1 MPGSNNGNRLARR
14 LFDSIAN
21 NYEGPARAFSLFQYD
36 RWRRLLVSRLDL
48 TESSAVLD
56 VSTGTGLVAMDIARA
71 VGCPV
76 VGLDLSARMLRRGRQ
91 NLNASP
97 LGQTV
102 SLVQGTAE
110 ALPFPD
116 DRFDAVVF
124 TFLLRYVED
133 RQAVLDELARVLKPG
148 GQMASLEFYIPRGPV
163 LYPLWL
169 LHTRVAMPLGTKLI
183 SPGWG
188 DVGSFLG
195 RSISTFY
202 RENTLEDLTRMWT
215 RVGIVG
221 VNTEVLS
228 LGGAVVTWG
237 RKEQRDGD

>member
-1 MPGSNNGNRLARR
+1 MPGTNNGNRLARR

-48 TESSAVLD
+48 SESSAVLD
-56 VSTGTGLVAMDIARA
+56 VSTGTGLGAREIARA

>member
-1 MPGSNNGNRLARR
+1 MASFHNKNVGARQ
-14 LFDSIAN
+14 LFDPIAH

-36 RWRRLLVSRLDL
+36 RWRRFLVSRLDL
-48 TESSAVLD
+48 SESSAVLD

-71 VGCPV
+71 SGCSV
-76 VGLDLSARMLRRGRQ
+76 VGLDLSDRMLKQGRR
-91 NLNASP
+91 NLETSR
-97 LGQTV
+97 LGATV
-102 SLVQGTAE
+102 SLVRGTAE

-133 RQAVLDELARVLKPG
+133 RQAVLEEMARVLKPG

-215 RVGIVG
+215 RAGIVG

-228 LGGAVVTWG
+228 LGGAVVTSG